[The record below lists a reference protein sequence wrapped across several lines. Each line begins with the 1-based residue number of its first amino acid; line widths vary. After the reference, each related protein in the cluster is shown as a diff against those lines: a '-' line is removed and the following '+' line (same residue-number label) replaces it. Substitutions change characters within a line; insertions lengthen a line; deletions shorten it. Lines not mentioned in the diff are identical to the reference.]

1 MMKQPKV
8 RMKTAVSYQLLARSY
23 FSYVRRFACLS
34 FLTVAVLTSCKSS
47 GRTESPSIFSTD
59 ETAQA
64 AQVVASA
71 NDDLTKIK
79 VLYKEN
85 EDKRE
90 DLKKAMEA
98 DNAEQVKKIADQV
111 VYLINDGFD
120 SAQSAI
126 DKIEKAQ
133 EMQINDDYR
142 EYLRL
147 KEESLKRELEAFENY
162 RQAARTLRD
171 NYDPK
176 NAAMRDKV
184 KEDFKNRVD
193 TYRKLMEEARD
204 YSHQANELAK
214 AAVQRQQAQ

>member
-1 MMKQPKV
+1 MTDVLAKFV
-8 RMKTAVSYQLLARSY
+8 LISLLAMT
-23 FSYVRRFACLS
+23 A
-34 FLTVAVLTSCKSS
+34 CKSS
-47 GRTESPSIFSTD
+47 GHTDAPTSIFSSD
-59 ETAQA
+59 ETADA
-64 AQVVASA
+64 AKIVASA
-71 NDDLTKIK
+71 NEDLTKIK
-79 VLYKEN
+79 VLYKDN

-90 DLKKAMEA
+90 DLKKAMET

-133 EMQINDDYR
+133 EMQVNDDYR

-147 KEESLKRELEAFENY
+147 KEESLKHELDAFENY

-176 NAAMRDKV
+176 NAAQRDKV
-184 KEDFKNRVD
+184 KEDFKTRVEN
-193 TYRKLMEEARD
+193 YRKLMEQARD
-204 YSHQANELAK
+204 YSNQANELAK
-214 AAVQRQQAQ
+214 DALRKQQGQ

>member
-1 MMKQPKV
+1 MI
-8 RMKTAVSYQLLARSY
+8 
-23 FSYVRRFACLS
+23 S
-34 FLTVAVLTSCKSS
+34 FLLVASACKSS
-47 GRTESPSIFSTD
+47 SRSDAPSIFSSD
-59 ETAQA
+59 ETAEA
-64 AQVVASA
+64 AKIVASA

-85 EDKRE
+85 EGKRE
-90 DLKKAMEA
+90 EIKKAMEVDDAEKVRKLA
-98 DNAEQVKKIADQV
+98 DDV
-111 VYLINDGFD
+111 VYLINDGSD
-120 SAQSAI
+120 NAKSAI

-133 EMQINDDYR
+133 EMQVNDDYR

-176 NAAMRDKV
+176 NAAMREKV

-193 TYRKLMEEARD
+193 NYRKLMEEARD
-204 YSHQANELAK
+204 YSNRANELAK
-214 AAVQRQQAQ
+214 DTLRRQQGQ

>member
-1 MMKQPKV
+1 MTRALAKLSL
-8 RMKTAVSYQLLARSY
+8 VSLLAMA
-23 FSYVRRFACLS
+23 ACR
-34 FLTVAVLTSCKSS
+34 SS
-47 GRTESPSIFSTD
+47 GRTDAPTSIFSSD
-59 ETAQA
+59 ETAEA
-64 AQVVASA
+64 GKIVASA

-79 VLYKEN
+79 VLYKDN

-90 DLKKAMEA
+90 DLKKAMES

-120 SAQSAI
+120 NAQNAI

-133 EMQINDDYR
+133 EMQVNDDYR

-176 NAAMRDKV
+176 NAAQRDKV
-184 KEDFKNRVD
+184 KEDFKNRVEN
-193 TYRKLMEEARD
+193 YRKLMEQARD
-204 YSHQANELAK
+204 YSNQANELAK
-214 AAVQRQQAQ
+214 TALRKQQGQ

>member
-1 MMKQPKV
+1 MTETIVKILLI
-8 RMKTAVSYQLLARSY
+8 SLLA
-23 FSYVRRFACLS
+23 LS
-34 FLTVAVLTSCKSS
+34 ACKSS
-47 GRTESPSIFSTD
+47 GRTDTPTSIFSSD
-59 ETAQA
+59 ETAEA
-64 AQVVASA
+64 AKIVASA
-71 NDDLTKIK
+71 NDDLIKIK
-79 VLYKEN
+79 VLYKDN
-85 EDKRE
+85 EGKRE

-98 DNAEQVKKIADQV
+98 DNAEQVKKIADDV

-120 SAQSAI
+120 NAQSAI

-133 EMQINDDYR
+133 EMQVNEDYR

-184 KEDFKNRVD
+184 KEDFKNRVEN
-193 TYRKLMEEARD
+193 YRKLMEEARD

-214 AAVQRQQAQ
+214 DALRKQQGQ

>member
-1 MMKQPKV
+1 MERSKKSK
-8 RMKTAVSYQLLARSY
+8 RTANSY
-23 FSYVRRFACLS
+23 LS
-34 FLTVAVLTSCKSS
+34 FLGSMALMVLVLLSSCKSS
-47 GRTESPSIFSTD
+47 GRSDGPSIFSID
-59 ETAQA
+59 ETAEA
-64 AQVVASA
+64 GKIVASA

-85 EDKRE
+85 EGKRE
-90 DLKKAMEA
+90 EIKKAMEVDDA
-98 DNAEQVKKIADQV
+98 ARVKKIADDV

-120 SAQSAI
+120 EAQNAI
-126 DKIEKAQ
+126 DKIERAQ

-147 KEESLKRELEAFENY
+147 KEDSLKRELEAFENY

-184 KEDFKNRVD
+184 KEDFKNRVEN
-193 TYRKLMEEARD
+193 YRKLMEEARD
-204 YSHQANELAK
+204 YSNRANDLAK
-214 AAVQRQQAQ
+214 DALRRQQQQ

>member
-1 MMKQPKV
+1 
-8 RMKTAVSYQLLARSY
+8 
-23 FSYVRRFACLS
+23 
-34 FLTVAVLTSCKSS
+34 
-47 GRTESPSIFSTD
+47 
-59 ETAQA
+59 
-64 AQVVASA
+64 
-71 NDDLTKIK
+71 
-79 VLYKEN
+79 
-85 EDKRE
+85 
-90 DLKKAMEA
+90 MEA
-98 DNAEQVKKIADQV
+98 DNAEQVKKTADEV

-133 EMQINDDYR
+133 EMQVNDDYR

-176 NAAMRDKV
+176 NAAQRDKV

-193 TYRKLMEEARD
+193 NYRKLMEEARD
-204 YSHQANELAK
+204 YSNQANELAK
-214 AAVQRQQAQ
+214 NALRKQQGQ

>member
-1 MMKQPKV
+1 MFRRSQKFQSQIALAIAIV
-8 RMKTAVSYQLLARSY
+8 LL
-23 FSYVRRFACLS
+23 FG
-34 FLTVAVLTSCKSS
+34 SCRSS
-47 GRTESPSIFSTD
+47 GRTEGPSIFSTD
-59 ETAQA
+59 ETAEA
-64 AQVVASA
+64 AKLVASA

-79 VLYKEN
+79 VLYKDNEN
-85 EDKRE
+85 KRE
-90 DLKKAMEA
+90 ELKKAMEA
-98 DNAEQVKKIADQV
+98 DNAEQVKKLADDV

-120 SAQSAI
+120 NAKNAI

-133 EMQINDDYR
+133 EMQVNDDYG

-184 KEDFKNRVD
+184 KEDFKNRVEN
-193 TYRKLMEEARD
+193 YRKLMEEARD
-204 YSHQANELAK
+204 YSNQANELAK
-214 AAVQRQQAQ
+214 DALRRQQSQ

>member
-1 MMKQPKV
+1 MERSKKSK
-8 RMKTAVSYQLLARSY
+8 RTANSY
-23 FSYVRRFACLS
+23 LS
-34 FLTVAVLTSCKSS
+34 FLGSMALIILVLLSSCKSS
-47 GRTESPSIFSTD
+47 GRSDGPSIFSID
-59 ETAQA
+59 ETAEA
-64 AQVVASA
+64 GKIVASA

-85 EDKRE
+85 EGKRE
-90 DLKKAMEA
+90 EIKKAMEVDDA
-98 DNAEQVKKIADQV
+98 ARVKKIADDV

-120 SAQSAI
+120 EAQNAI
-126 DKIEKAQ
+126 DKIERAQ

-147 KEESLKRELEAFENY
+147 KEDSLKRELEAFENY

-184 KEDFKNRVD
+184 KEDFKNRVEN
-193 TYRKLMEEARD
+193 YRKLMEEARD
-204 YSHQANELAK
+204 YSNRANVLAK
-214 AAVQRQQAQ
+214 DALRRQQP